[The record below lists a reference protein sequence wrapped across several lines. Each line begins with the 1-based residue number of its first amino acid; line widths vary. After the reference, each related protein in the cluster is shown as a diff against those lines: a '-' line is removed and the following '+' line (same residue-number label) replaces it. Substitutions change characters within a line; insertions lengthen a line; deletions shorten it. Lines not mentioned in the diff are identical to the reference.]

1 VFCTVQ
7 SVENGGMGVGW
18 EVVCCLVFLVG
29 ILCAVHVG
37 EENEVFLAWVSE
49 TPLSMEGEG
58 GELGIRDVS
67 YRVRC

>member
-58 GELGIRDVS
+58 
-67 YRVRC
+67 